1 MIDKIL
7 SHFNIISNCK
17 KNRLT
22 LWQCPNFLFI
32 VTSGITIIIMI
43 VTYLI
48 AVKYTEPAIVALTV
62 ITVTTILLIINY
74 LIVKASEKSAEISQ
88 LKTEFI
94 SIASHQLRTPLTG
107 IKWMIN
113 LLISKEKDNL
123 SNSQLDKIDE
133 IKQNNDRMIEL
144 VNDLLSVSRVEG
156 GKLGFDQGEV
166 SLVDMAQKKIEE
178 YKPITKAKNLDI
190 SLLKENNLPVIRS
203 DPKGLEL
210 VIDNFINNAIR
221 YNKSQGWIR
230 IKISRHNNWLRFE
243 VEDNGV
249 GIPKEDQKRIFEKFF
264 RSQNIMR
271 YQTEGTGLGLY
282 ITKAIINNIGGK
294 IGFMSQEGKGS
305 TFWFELPIKN

>member
-1 MIDKIL
+1 MTNKIL
-7 SHFNIISNCK
+7 SHFNIFSNCK
-17 KNRLT
+17 KIGLT
-22 LWQCPNFLFI
+22 LWQCPNFLFLL
-32 VTSGITIIIMI
+32 TSTITIIIMI
-43 VTYLI
+43 ATYLI
-48 AVKYTEPAIVALTV
+48 ATKYTEPTIVALTV
-62 ITVTTILLIINY
+62 ITVTSILLIINY
-74 LIVKASEKSAEISQ
+74 LIVKASEKTAEISQ

-113 LLISKEKDNL
+113 LLMSEEEDNF
-123 SNSQLDKIDE
+123 SNSQLDKINE
-133 IKQNNDRMIEL
+133 VKQNNDRMIEL
-144 VNDLLSVSRVEG
+144 VNDLLSVSRIEG

-166 SLVDMAQKKIEE
+166 SLIDIAQKKIKE
-178 YKPITKAKNLDI
+178 YKPITNAKNIDI
-190 SLLKENNLPVIRS
+190 TLLKEDNLPIIYS

-230 IKISRHNNWLRFE
+230 VKISWDNNWLRFE

-282 ITKAIINNIGGK
+282 IARAIIKNIGGK

-305 TFWFELPIKN
+305 TFWFELPIKK